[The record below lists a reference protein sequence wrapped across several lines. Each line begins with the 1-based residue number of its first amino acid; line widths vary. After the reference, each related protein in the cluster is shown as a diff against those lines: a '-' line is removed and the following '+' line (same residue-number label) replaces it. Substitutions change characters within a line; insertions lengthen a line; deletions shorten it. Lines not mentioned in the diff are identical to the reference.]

1 MRTSLLTEAQVI
13 RMLKQER
20 RSSSCAMVVSR
31 RCRGFSIWLSTD
43 GSVPIGDS
51 TNGPRNLRKQ

>member
-43 GSVPIGDS
+43 GSVSVKHSADLS
-51 TNGPRNLRKQ
+51 RNLCE